1 MKISEIQK
9 KYFTHNWG
17 IQKDYNPVE
26 VEKTDGCWIHTKD
39 GRKIFD
45 LRSAH
50 ECINIGFNNPRVI
63 EAMKNQMGK
72 VVYVTDDFATEPS
85 ALLAQ
90 KLASLVPGGVD
101 KKVWFGQSGAAAV
114 ETALKAARN
123 YKIRTSTENLN
134 YINQFP
140 YKIVSRYKSWHG
152 SLSGALSVSGDPRRW
167 FNEPFNTQGVVF
179 APEAHC
185 YNCPLNHQFPQC
197 DLACADYIENI
208 IENEGGKN
216 RVAAVILETIVGS
229 NGIIPPPDGYFE
241 RLNQILKKNDI
252 LLIVDETMT
261 GMGRTG
267 KFFAF
272 EHYGLEPDI
281 VIIGK
286 ALGAYCP
293 ITAVIFSE
301 RIAKSFDDFV
311 FIQGQSFS
319 GHALASAAA
328 LESINVLEEEILPT
342 LSKKEKHL
350 YDSLKSLEEKHNS
363 VGEIRGKG
371 LFWTIELKSNDK
383 YPVRKPTEKY
393 RESIITKLAQFLLD
407 EKNIYIPKDKFGIWI
422 VPPLIVTFKEID
434 YIVESIDEAL
444 NIADKLLQSE

>member
-1 MKISEIQK
+1 LNIGQIQK
-9 KYFTHNWG
+9 KYFIHNWG
-17 IQKDYNPVE
+17 IQKDYNPIE
-26 VEKTDGCWIHTKD
+26 VERTEGCWIFTKD

-50 ECINIGFNNPRVI
+50 ECINLGFNNKRVI
-63 EAMKNQMGK
+63 EAIKRQIEK
-72 VVYVTDDFATEPS
+72 VIYVTDDFATEPS
-85 ALLAQ
+85 AFLAK
-90 KLASLVPGGVD
+90 KLCEMVPGGEN

-114 ETALKAARN
+114 ETAIKAARN
-123 YKIRTSTENLN
+123 YKIRSSHENLN

-140 YKIVSRYKSWHG
+140 YKIISRYKSWHG
-152 SLSGALSVSGDPRRW
+152 SLSGALSASGDPRRW
-167 FNEPFNTQGVVF
+167 FNEPFNVPGVVF
-179 APEAHC
+179 APEAYC
-185 YNCPLNHQFPQC
+185 SLNHTYPEC
-197 DLACADYIENI
+197 DLACADYVENI

-229 NGIIPPPDGYFE
+229 NGIIPPPDGYFK
-241 RLNQILKKNDI
+241 RLNEILDKYDI
-252 LLIVDETMT
+252 LLVVDETVT

-267 KFFAF
+267 KMFAF
-272 EHYGLEPDI
+272 EHYNLEPDI

-301 RIAKSFDDFV
+301 RIAESFNDFV

-328 LESINVLEEEILPT
+328 LESINVLEEEILPVLKQKERYLFAL
-342 LSKKEKHL
+342 LSALEK
-350 YDSLKSLEEKHNS
+350 KHNS

-393 RESIITKLAQFLLD
+393 RESIITIIAQYLLN

-422 VPPLIVTFKEID
+422 VPPLIVTYDEME
-434 YIVESIDEAL
+434 YIVESIDDAL
-444 NIADKLLQSE
+444 DIADKLLINS